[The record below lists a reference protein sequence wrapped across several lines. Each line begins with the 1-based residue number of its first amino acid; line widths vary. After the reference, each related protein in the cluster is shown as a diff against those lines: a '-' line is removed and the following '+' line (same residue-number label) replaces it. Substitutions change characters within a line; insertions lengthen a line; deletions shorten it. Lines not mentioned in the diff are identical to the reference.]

1 MQSLRHPVRF
11 ISIFALVLSAVLLGN
26 GGTAEAANPLLCFD
40 GPSEGTIY
48 GGDCTI
54 NAGGTSATLI
64 TTDGDP
70 DGSYAGVK
78 YATSDLSGD
87 SVATVTGL
95 SFTYT
100 CTSAATCVTGG
111 SPRISIP
118 IDTNNDGDTESY
130 AFIDANNC
138 GQAGGTSGTVNQT
151 CPVFFGT
158 TLYANWAAF
167 VSANSGARIATD
179 DVPFVV
185 ADQPFRGTVSNVQL
199 GQAADDEDV
208 ATNKDDCKKGGWADL
223 TREDGTS
230 FKNQGDCIQY
240 VNTGK

>member
-1 MQSLRHPVRF
+1 MHALKHPIRF
-11 ISIFALVLSAVLLGN
+11 LSIFTLVLSAAFLGN
-26 GGTAEAANPLLCFD
+26 AGTAAAANPLLCF
-40 GPSEGTIY
+40 EGAP
-48 GGDCTI
+48 GDCII
-54 NAGGTSATLI
+54 NADGTSATLN
-64 TTDGDP
+64 TASG
-70 DGSYAGVK
+70 GYAGVY

-87 SVATVTGL
+87 SVATVAGL

-100 CTSAATCVTGG
+100 CASTANCVTGG
-111 SPRISIP
+111 SPRMSIP
-118 IDTNNDGDTESY
+118 IDTNANGTTESY

-138 GQAGGTSGTVNQT
+138 GMTAATTGTVTQV
-151 CPVFFGT
+151 CPVFFGS

-167 VSANSGARIATD
+167 VAANSGARIATD
-179 DVPFVV
+179 AIPFVI
-185 ADQPFRGTVSNVQL
+185 ADQPFIGVISNVQL
-199 GQAADDEDV
+199 GQSADDGDV